1 MVAGSQV
8 RVGSMIDLLLSL
20 IPGGGLTA
28 IATAILAALAGIFGI
43 YRSGHKAG
51 QDKQKAKEA
60 NDRAQNLDR
69 IRDAADA
76 QPRDVLSDKRNRD
89 NWR

>member
-1 MVAGSQV
+1 M
-8 RVGSMIDLLLSL
+8 DFLLSI

-28 IATAILAALAGIFGI
+28 IAAGILAALAGIFGI

-51 QDKQKAKEA
+51 QDKQRAKEA
-60 NDRAQNLDR
+60 KDRAQNLDR

>member
-1 MVAGSQV
+1 
-8 RVGSMIDLLLSL
+8 MIDLLISI
-20 IPGGGLTA
+20 IPGGVLTVIGA
-28 IATAILAALAGIFGI
+28 AVTAALAGVFGV
-43 YRSGHKAG
+43 YRTGHKAG
-51 QDKQKAKEA
+51 QNKQRAKEA
-60 NDRAQNLDR
+60 NDRAKNLNR

>member
-1 MVAGSQV
+1 MT
-8 RVGSMIDLLLSL
+8 DLILSL

-28 IATAILAALAGIFGI
+28 IAAAVLAALAGVLGI

-60 NDRAQNLDR
+60 KDRAQNLDR

-76 QPRDVLSDKRNRD
+76 IPRDSVQSDPRNRD
-89 NWR
+89 NR